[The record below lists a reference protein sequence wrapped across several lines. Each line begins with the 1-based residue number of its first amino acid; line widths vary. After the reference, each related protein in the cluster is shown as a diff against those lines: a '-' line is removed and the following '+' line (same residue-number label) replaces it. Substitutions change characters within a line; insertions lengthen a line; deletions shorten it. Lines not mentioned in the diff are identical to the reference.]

1 MNKNDPN
8 GQDDILIEGDDL
20 HLEHDKPVKFLLRSI
35 DVLHNFY
42 VPQFRAK
49 IDLVPGMVTFYWI
62 RPTVA
67 GNYEILCAELCGVG
81 HHAMIGFFQVD
92 ESDAYKNWLNEQSTF
107 KALQEQARLDN
118 NKELAFNK
126 SN

>member
-1 MNKNDPN
+1 M
-8 GQDDILIEGDDL
+8 
-20 HLEHDKPVKFLLRSI
+20 R
-35 DVLHNFY
+35 
-42 VPQFRAK
+42 
-49 IDLVPGMVTFYWI
+49 
-62 RPTVA
+62 
-67 GNYEILCAELCGVG
+67 
-81 HHAMIGFFQVD
+81 GFVQVD